1 MAKARQQK
9 LGSKGVN
16 TVRPII
22 VKQTQ
27 NGTKKQER
35 TSTAVAAN
43 TGMKGGMRKRNTNT
57 RSR

>member
-1 MAKARQQK
+1 MAASKRT
-9 LGSKGVN
+9 GNKGVN
-16 TVRPII
+16 SIRPII
-22 VKQTQ
+22 EKQTK

-43 TGMKGGMRKRNTNT
+43 TGLKGGMRRNRTNT

>member
-1 MAKARQQK
+1 MAASKRT
-9 LGSKGVN
+9 GNKGVDSI
-16 TVRPII
+16 RPII

-43 TGMKGGMRKRNTNT
+43 IGLKGGMRRRNTNT
-57 RSR
+57 RTR